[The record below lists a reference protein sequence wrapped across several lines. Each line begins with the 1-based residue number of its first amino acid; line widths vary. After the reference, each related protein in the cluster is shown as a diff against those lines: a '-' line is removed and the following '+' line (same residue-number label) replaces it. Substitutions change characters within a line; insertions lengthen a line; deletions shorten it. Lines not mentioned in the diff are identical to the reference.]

1 MTVLIVPNGLT
12 WLHYRFL
19 RATAWA
25 NGERVVIDRRYRSR
39 RSDNRTAATADRR
52 GLPER
57 RRPASGRWTRDDGIV
72 LRHHG

>member
-12 WLHYRFL
+12 RLHYRFL

-25 NGERVVIDRRYRSR
+25 NGEHVVIDRRYGSR

-52 GLPER
+52 GLTER